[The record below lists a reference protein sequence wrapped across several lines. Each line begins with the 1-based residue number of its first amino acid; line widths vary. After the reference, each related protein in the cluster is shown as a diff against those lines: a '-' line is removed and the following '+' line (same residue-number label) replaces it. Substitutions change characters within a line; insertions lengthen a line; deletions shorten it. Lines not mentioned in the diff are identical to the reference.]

1 MVCKRSVHPAPLF
14 EIVAQRGS
22 VICMRSPSTSMGRE
36 PGPLVCDVLGQGF
49 YYNQLPLAKEV
60 LIISLLLQLK
70 RHLLKQFPFTTQSFN
85 PGQMVELMTAFMQ
98 L

>member
-1 MVCKRSVHPAPLF
+1 
-14 EIVAQRGS
+14 
-22 VICMRSPSTSMGRE
+22 MRSHSMSTGKE
-36 PGPLVCDVLGQGF
+36 PGPPVFDLLGQGF